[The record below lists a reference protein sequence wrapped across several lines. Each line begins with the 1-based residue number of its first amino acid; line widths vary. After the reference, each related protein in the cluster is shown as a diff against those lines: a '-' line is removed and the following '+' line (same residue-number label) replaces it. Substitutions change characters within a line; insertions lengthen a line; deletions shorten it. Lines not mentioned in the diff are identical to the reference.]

1 MSERTIQPA
10 AVSSRPGVDSSSR
23 AMTAKEPMTT
33 REALLD
39 GSCAAAAG
47 AAVERAAAPIHL
59 RSDVEIEA
67 ALAGALLA
75 RPDTPDHWVFCYGIT
90 VTVHFIQFTVWPRAT
105 MPAKARRVNL
115 VHCHRNCATKNR
127 RVCTDPS
134 SCRHSPAAR
143 LPKTG

>member
-23 AMTAKEPMTT
+23 AITAKEPMIT

-39 GSCAAAAG
+39 GSFAAAAR

-90 VTVHFIQFTVWPRAT
+90 VTVHFIQFTVWQRAT
-105 MPAKARRVNL
+105 MPARARRVNL
-115 VHCHRNCATKNR
+115 VHCHRNWPNSSPGPWRPLHSR
-127 RVCTDPS
+127 RDRDDRS
-134 SCRHSPAAR
+134 
-143 LPKTG
+143 